1 MTLLPIRPLLVSALL
16 TGLSL
21 ANGAAP
27 VDCNVTVGMS
37 RAKDG
42 STLIRIDHAPNCRIT
57 VAEGGKTL
65 QIQAAEERTIPGA
78 RAPLHTATR
87 PDSNLTERII
97 ALARS
102 KLGDRYQPAQAGPD
116 HFDCSGFVY
125 FLFKSHG
132 IAIPRSSRTQAES
145 GPHLGRD
152 EIRRGDLLFFDTA
165 NRGHVNHAGLYLGG
179 GKFIHSSSGH
189 AYGVN
194 ISDLDKGF
202 YKERFRWGVR
212 KIPGAK
218 LPEK

>member
-21 ANGAAP
+21 ADGAAP
-27 VDCNVTVGMS
+27 VDCNVTVGIS

-42 STLIRIDHAPNCRIT
+42 STLIRIGHAPNCRIT
-57 VAEGGKTL
+57 VAERGKTL
-65 QIQAAEERTIPGA
+65 KIQAAGERPISSA
-78 RAPLHTATR
+78 RSPLHTATH

-97 ALARS
+97 ALAKS

-145 GPHLGRD
+145 GPHLGRN

-165 NRGHVNHAGLYLGG
+165 HRGHVNHSGLYLGHG
-179 GKFIHSSSGH
+179 QFIHASSGR
-189 AYGVN
+189 AYGVTV
-194 ISDLDKGF
+194 SDLNTGF
-202 YKERFRWGVR
+202 YKERFLWGVR
-212 KIPGAK
+212 IIPSHGPGK
-218 LPEK
+218 E